1 MYTERMSFIL
11 SKDMK
16 RDSGL
21 HSFEIILFKSYHF
34 VRVVIQPS
42 SIFPVTPWGK
52 GSYMKT
58 IG

>member
-1 MYTERMSFIL
+1 MSFIL

-16 RDSGL
+16 RDRGL